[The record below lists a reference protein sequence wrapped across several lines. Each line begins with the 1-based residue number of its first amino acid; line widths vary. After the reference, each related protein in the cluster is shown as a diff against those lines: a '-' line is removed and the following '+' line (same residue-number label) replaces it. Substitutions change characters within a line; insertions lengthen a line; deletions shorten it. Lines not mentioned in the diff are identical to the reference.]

1 MDISTLSSFQ
11 DAMKVRED
19 LMLPEIKK
27 EIEFYLSERGINLH
41 TTNEAEL
48 LISLSIRVCSISC
61 KDIFFLFLLNILY
74 FYFYLFVYFNIDIN
88 EAPCSGSEQ
97 KLHRTKFTG
106 YLG

>member
-27 EIEFYLSERGINLH
+27 EIEFYLSERGINLY

-48 LISLSIRVCSISC
+48 LISLSIKVCSTSIKENFTHISFFLSSSSSFLFFS
-61 KDIFFLFLLNILY
+61 FFLF
-74 FYFYLFVYFNIDIN
+74 
-88 EAPCSGSEQ
+88 
-97 KLHRTKFTG
+97 KT
-106 YLG
+106 